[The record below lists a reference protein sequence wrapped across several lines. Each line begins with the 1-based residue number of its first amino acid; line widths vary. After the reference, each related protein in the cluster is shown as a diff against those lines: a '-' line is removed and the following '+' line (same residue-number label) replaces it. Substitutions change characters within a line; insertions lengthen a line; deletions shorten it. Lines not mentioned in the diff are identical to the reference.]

1 MAQSLEGTIQSLL
14 QGVSQQIP
22 RERQPG
28 QLGAQLNML
37 SDPVS
42 GLRRRPPAE
51 LVWESSIDN
60 PGLDSLFTEYVER
73 GTDGRHLLIN
83 TSNGNWW
90 LLSKNGKTIVN
101 SGNDPYFV
109 TTVGQTSIQTASIAG
124 LTYILN
130 TEMAPSTTVD
140 NTGRIDPSTTG
151 FFYIKTV
158 AFQKRW
164 EITVSWTGGSASGYY
179 NAPDASNG
187 SSSAEWVS
195 APFVVNALIN
205 GDPNGSGIGAD
216 IIAAGGSISSFEGY
230 MYISGLPNLVV
241 STSAGDTYALA
252 SGQSRVPQEQDLPA
266 QLPPQADGAMCQVGT
281 ASSETAWYQFDYS
294 TRTWSEVGAYGSITK
309 ITNMPRELAADDNI
323 IARDWEGRLAGNDD
337 NNQNP
342 GFVENGYITGIA
354 AFQGRL
360 VLLSGSVV
368 DMSASGL
375 YQRFYRSTVT
385 SLLDTDRI
393 SISSASAQDSVY
405 RTAIQFNRDLV
416 LFANSMQAV
425 VPGSAV
431 LTPTNASISITST
444 YECDSRVTPVMAGQ
458 TVIYPNKR
466 NNSYAGILELIP
478 SPYTSS
484 QYATQ
489 DATVHLP
496 RYIPGRVL
504 QMQNSSV
511 TNMAFVRMSGQ
522 RKNLLVYEFMW
533 GGQDGGKVQ
542 AAWHQ
547 WTFPYNILGV
557 QALEDEVFLYLQGP
571 SPGNKLLILSMDPR
585 EGYNLGSEY
594 TDAYSDLQTQ
604 VTVSAGVFTVPAVLR
619 PVGWADTY
627 KEDLILT
634 YPANSPM
641 GPTEVGLKDIA
652 GTNQLS
658 VVRGVPDGQ
667 YILGRRYNSTFT
679 LTTPVLRDQN
689 DKLVGSGHVRLLRL
703 DVAVRNSGHFDVH
716 VTDTPRDVDWSG
728 ELAGILMNSKELTL
742 GQTLRMDLA
751 TITVPC
757 RTNADTTEVTLYTK
771 GSQEL
776 NVLDISYI
784 LRYNQRRR
792 RI

>member
-42 GLRRRPPAE
+42 GIRRRPPAE
-51 LVWESSIDN
+51 IVWESSIDN
-60 PGLDSLFTEYVER
+60 PDLDSLYTEYVER

-90 LLSKNGKTIVN
+90 LLSKNGKSIVN

-130 TEMAPSTTVD
+130 TEMAPNTAVD

-164 EITVSWTGGSASGYY
+164 EVTVSWTGGSVSGYY
-179 NAPDASNG
+179 NAPDASH
-187 SSSAEWVS
+187 SESAEWVS
-195 APFVVNALIN
+195 APHVVRALID
-205 GDPNGSGIGAD
+205 GDPNGRGIGSA
-216 IIAAGGSISSFEGY
+216 ITAAGGSISRFEGY

-241 STSAGDTYALA
+241 STSAGDTYAMA
-252 SGQSRVPQEQDLPA
+252 SGQSRVHQEQDLPA
-266 QLPPQADGAMCQVGT
+266 QLPAQAHGAMCQVGT
-281 ASSETAWYQFDYS
+281 ASAETAWYQFDYNS
-294 TRTWSEVGAYGSITK
+294 RTWSEVGAYGSISK
-309 ITNMPRELAADDNI
+309 ITNMPRELASDDNI
-323 IARDWEGRLAGNDD
+323 IAREWEGRLAGNDE
-337 NNQNP
+337 NNQDP
-342 GFVENGYITGIA
+342 GFIENGYITGIA

-425 VPGSAV
+425 VPGSVV

-444 YECDSRVTPVMAGQ
+444 YECDSRVAPVMAGQ

-466 NNSYAGILELIP
+466 NSSYAGILELIP
-478 SPYTSS
+478 SPYTAS

-522 RKNLLVYEFMW
+522 RKHLLVYEFMW

-547 WTFPYNILGV
+547 WTFPYNILSV

-604 VTVSAGVFTVPAVLR
+604 VTVSAGVLTVPAVLR

-634 YPANSPM
+634 YPANNPM
-641 GPTEVGLKDIA
+641 GPTEVGLQDIA
-652 GTNQLS
+652 GTNQLR

-667 YILGRRYNSTFT
+667 YILGRRYNSAFT

-728 ELAGILMNSKELTL
+728 ELTGILMNSKELTL
-742 GQTLRMDLA
+742 GKTLRMDLA

>member
-42 GLRRRPPAE
+42 GIRRRPPAE
-51 LVWESSIDN
+51 IVWDSSIDN
-60 PGLDSLFTEYVER
+60 PDLDSLYTEYVER

-90 LLSKNGKTIVN
+90 LLSKDGKSIVN

-130 TEMAPSTTVD
+130 TEMAPNTTVD

-164 EITVSWTGGSASGYY
+164 EVTVSWTGGSVSGYY
-179 NAPDASNG
+179 NAPD
-187 SSSAEWVS
+187 SSSAESAEWVS
-195 APFVVNALIN
+195 APFVVRALID
-205 GDPNGSGIGAD
+205 GDPHGQGIGSA
-216 IIAAGGSISSFEGY
+216 ITAAGGSISSFEGY

-241 STSAGDTYALA
+241 STSAGDTYAMA
-252 SGQSRVPQEQDLPA
+252 SGQSRVHQEQDLPA
-266 QLPPQADGAMCQVGT
+266 QLPAQAHGTMCQVGT
-281 ASSETAWYQFDYS
+281 ASAETAWYQFDYNS
-294 TRTWSEVGAYGSITK
+294 RTWSEVGAYGSISK
-309 ITNMPRELAADDNI
+309 ITNMPRELASDDNI
-323 IARDWEGRLAGNDD
+323 IAREWEGRLAGNDD
-337 NNQNP
+337 NNQDP
-342 GFVENGYITGIA
+342 GFIENGYITGIA

-360 VLLSGSVV
+360 VLLSGGVV

-405 RTAIQFNRDLV
+405 RTAVQFNRDLI

-425 VPGSAV
+425 VPGSVV

-478 SPYTSS
+478 SPYTAS
-484 QYATQ
+484 QYTTQ

-522 RKNLLVYEFMW
+522 RKHLLVYEFMW

-547 WTFPYNILGV
+547 WTFPYNILSV

-604 VTVSAGVFTVPAVLR
+604 VTVSAGVLTVPAVLR
-619 PVGWADTY
+619 PVGWVDTY
-627 KEDLILT
+627 KEDLILA
-634 YPANSPM
+634 YPANNPM
-641 GPTEVGLKDIA
+641 GPTEVGLQDIA
-652 GTNQLS
+652 GTNQLR

-667 YILGRRYNSTFT
+667 YILGRRYNSAFT

-689 DKLVGSGHVRLLRL
+689 DKLVGSEHVRLLRL

-728 ELAGILMNSKELTL
+728 ELTGILMNSKELTL
-742 GQTLRMDLA
+742 GKTLRMDLA

>member
-1 MAQSLEGTIQSLL
+1 MAASLEGTIQSLL

-51 LVWESSIDN
+51 IAWQSTIDN
-60 PGLDSLFTEYVER
+60 PGLDELFVEYVER

-83 TSNGNWW
+83 TANGNWW
-90 LLSKNGKTIVN
+90 LLAKNGKSIVN
-101 SGNDPYFV
+101 SGNDPYFIA
-109 TTVGQTSIQTASIAG
+109 TVGQTSIQTASIAG

-130 TEMAPSTTVD
+130 TEMQPNTAVD

-151 FFYIKTV
+151 FFYVKSA

-164 EITVSWTGGSASGYY
+164 NVTVTSGGVDYSGDYT
-179 NAPDASNG
+179 AP
-187 SSSAEWVS
+187 
-195 APFVVNALIN
+195 
-205 GDPNGSGIGAD
+205 
-216 IIAAGGSISSFEGY
+216 AAGSTSGNAEEVSGAYVVQQLRDSLVTNGFPAGSVSVRGAY
-230 MYISGLPNLVV
+230 MFFFGLTNCVV
-241 STSAGDTYALA
+241 SSDAGDTYAGV
-252 SGQSRVPQEQDLPA
+252 SNQSRVDQEQDLPA
-266 QLPPQADGAMCQVGT
+266 QLPSQANGAMCRVGT
-281 ASSETAWYQFDYS
+281 ASSETAWYQFDYG

-323 IARDWEGRLAGNDD
+323 LTRDWEGRLAGNDD

-466 NNSYAGILELIP
+466 NDRYAGVLELIP

-496 RYIPGRVL
+496 RYVPGRIL

-511 TNMAFVRMSGQ
+511 TNMAFMRFSGD
-522 RKNLLVYEFMW
+522 RKSLIVYEFMW
-533 GGQDGGKVQ
+533 GGTDGAKMQ
-542 AAWHQ
+542 SAWHR
-547 WTFPYNILGV
+547 WTLPYNLVGV
-557 QALEDEVFLYLQGP
+557 QALEDEVFLYIQGP
-571 SPGNKLLILSMDPR
+571 SPGNKLLVLSMDPR
-585 EGYNLGSEY
+585 AGYNLGEEY
-594 TDAYSDLQTQ
+594 TEAYSDLQVS
-604 VTVSAGVFTVPAVLR
+604 VTVSDGILTVPAVLR
-619 PVGWADTY
+619 PLTWADTF
-627 KEDLILT
+627 KEDLVLT
-634 YPANSPM
+634 YPADSPM
-641 GPTEVGLKDIA
+641 GPTEVGLLAIA
-652 GTNQLS
+652 GENQLR

-667 YILGRRYNSTFT
+667 YVIGRRYKSTFT
-679 LTTPVLRDQN
+679 LTTPILRDQN

-703 DVAVRNSGHFDVH
+703 DVAVRNSGHFDVQ

-728 ELAGILMNSKELTL
+728 ELTGILMNSKELTL

-757 RTNADTTEVTLYTK
+757 RTNADTTEVTMFTE

-792 RI
+792 RV

>member
-42 GLRRRPPAE
+42 GIRRRPPAE
-51 LVWESSIDN
+51 IVWESSIDN
-60 PGLDSLFTEYVER
+60 PDLDSLYTEYVER
-73 GTDGRHLLIN
+73 GSDGRHLLIN

-90 LLSKNGKTIVN
+90 LLSKDGKSIVN

-130 TEMAPSTTVD
+130 TEMAPNATVD

-164 EITVSWTGGSASGYY
+164 EVTVSWTGGSVSGYY
-179 NAPDASNG
+179 NAPDASH
-187 SSSAEWVS
+187 SESAEWVS
-195 APFVVNALIN
+195 ASYVVRALID
-205 GDPNGSGIGAD
+205 GDPNGQGIGSA
-216 IIAAGGSISSFEGY
+216 ITAAGGSISRFEGC

-241 STSAGDTYALA
+241 STSAGDTYAVA
-252 SGQSRVPQEQDLPA
+252 SGQSRVHQEQDLPA
-266 QLPPQADGAMCQVGT
+266 QLPAQAHGTMCQVGT
-281 ASSETAWYQFDYS
+281 ASAETAWYQFDYNS
-294 TRTWSEVGAYGSITK
+294 RTWSEVGAYGSISK
-309 ITNMPRELAADDNI
+309 ITNMPRELASDDNI
-323 IARDWEGRLAGNDD
+323 IAREWEGRLAGNDE
-337 NNQNP
+337 NNQDP
-342 GFVENGYITGIA
+342 GFIENGYITGIA

-425 VPGSAV
+425 VPGSVV

-478 SPYTSS
+478 SPYTAS
-484 QYATQ
+484 QYTTQ

-522 RKNLLVYEFMW
+522 RKSLLVYEFMW

-547 WTFPYNILGV
+547 WTFPYNILSV

-585 EGYNLGSEY
+585 EGYNLGMEY
-594 TDAYSDLQTQ
+594 TNAYSDLQTQ
-604 VTVSAGVFTVPAVLR
+604 VTVSGGVLEVPAVLR

-667 YILGRRYNSTFT
+667 YILGRRYNSAFT

-728 ELAGILMNSKELTL
+728 ELTGILMNSKELTL

-757 RTNADTTEVTLYTK
+757 RTNADTTEITLYTK

>member
-42 GLRRRPPAE
+42 GIRRRPPAGI
-51 LVWESSIDN
+51 VWESSIDN
-60 PGLDSLFTEYVER
+60 PDLDSLYTEYVER

-90 LLSKNGKTIVN
+90 LLSKNGKSIVN

-130 TEMAPSTTVD
+130 TEMAPNTTVD

-164 EITVSWTGGSASGYY
+164 EVTVSWTGGSVSGYY
-179 NAPDASNG
+179 NAPDASH
-187 SSSAEWVS
+187 SESAEWVS
-195 APFVVNALIN
+195 APHVVRALID
-205 GDPNGSGIGAD
+205 GDPNGRGIGTA
-216 IIAAGGSISSFEGY
+216 IRAAGGIISRFEGY

-241 STSAGDTYALA
+241 STSAGDTYAMA
-252 SGQSRVPQEQDLPA
+252 SGQSRVHQEQDLPA
-266 QLPPQADGAMCQVGT
+266 QLPAEAHGTMCQVGT
-281 ASSETAWYQFDYS
+281 ASAETAWYQFDYNS
-294 TRTWSEVGAYGSITK
+294 RTWSEVGAYGSISK
-309 ITNMPRELAADDNI
+309 ITNMPRELASDDNI
-323 IARDWEGRLAGNDD
+323 IAREWEGRLAGNDE
-337 NNQNP
+337 NNQDP
-342 GFVENGYITGIA
+342 GFIENGYITGIA

-425 VPGSAV
+425 VPGSVV

-444 YECDSRVTPVMAGQ
+444 YECDSRVAPVMAGQ

-466 NNSYAGILELIP
+466 NSSYAGILELIP
-478 SPYTSS
+478 SPYTAS

-522 RKNLLVYEFMW
+522 RKHLLVYEFMW

-547 WTFPYNILGV
+547 WTFPYNILSV

-604 VTVSAGVFTVPAVLR
+604 VTVSAGVLTVPAVLR

-634 YPANSPM
+634 YPANNPM
-641 GPTEVGLKDIA
+641 GPTEVGLQDIA
-652 GTNQLS
+652 GTNQLR

-667 YILGRRYNSTFT
+667 YILGRRYNSAFT

-728 ELAGILMNSKELTL
+728 ELTGILMNSKELTL
-742 GQTLRMDLA
+742 GKTLRMDLA

>member
-1 MAQSLEGTIQSLL
+1 MARATTGLPLEGTIQSLL

-42 GLRRRPPAE
+42 GLRRRPSAE
-51 LVWESSIDN
+51 IVWESSIDN
-60 PGLDSLFTEYVER
+60 PGVDELFTEYVER

-83 TSNGNWW
+83 TNNGNWW

-101 SGNDPYFV
+101 SGNDQYFV

-130 TEMAPSTTVD
+130 TEMAPNTAVD

-151 FFYIKTV
+151 FFYVKSA

-164 EITVSWTGGSASGYY
+164 NVTVTSG
-179 NAPDASNG
+179 
-187 SSSAEWVS
+187 
-195 APFVVNALIN
+195 
-205 GDPNGSGIGAD
+205 GAD
-216 IIAAGGSISSFEGY
+216 YSGDYTAPAAGSTSGNAEEVSGAYVAQQLRDSLVAN
-230 MYISGLPNLVV
+230 GLPAGNVSVRGAYLFFYGLSNCVV
-241 STSAGDTYALA
+241 SSDAGDTYAGV
-252 SGQSRVPQEQDLPA
+252 SNQSRVDQEQDLPA
-266 QLPPQADGAMCQVGT
+266 QLPSQANGAMCRVGT
-281 ASSETAWYQFDYS
+281 ASSETAWYKFDYS

-425 VPGSAV
+425 VPGSVV

-496 RYIPGRVL
+496 RYIPGRAL

-604 VTVSAGVFTVPAVLR
+604 VTVSGGVFTVPAVLR

-728 ELAGILMNSKELTL
+728 ELTGILMNSKELTL

-757 RTNADTTEVTLYTK
+757 RTNADTTEVTLCTK

>member
-1 MAQSLEGTIQSLL
+1 M
-14 QGVSQQIP
+14 SQQIP

-51 LVWESSIDN
+51 IAWQSTIDN
-60 PGLDSLFTEYVER
+60 PGLDELFVEYVER

-83 TSNGNWW
+83 TANGNWW
-90 LLSKNGKTIVN
+90 LLSKNGQGIVT

-109 TTVGQTSIQTASIAG
+109 ATVGQTSIQTASIAG

-130 TEMAPSTTVD
+130 TEMQPNTTVD

-151 FFYIKTV
+151 FFYVKSA

-164 EITVSWTGGSASGYY
+164 NVTVTSGGVDYSGDYT
-179 NAPDASNG
+179 AP
-187 SSSAEWVS
+187 
-195 APFVVNALIN
+195 
-205 GDPNGSGIGAD
+205 
-216 IIAAGGSISSFEGY
+216 AAGSTSGNAEEVSGAYVVQQLRDSLVANGFPAGSVSVRGAY
-230 MYISGLPNLVV
+230 MFFFGLTNCVV
-241 STSAGDTYALA
+241 SSDAGDTYAGV
-252 SGQSRVPQEQDLPA
+252 SNQSRVDQEQDLPA
-266 QLPPQADGAMCQVGT
+266 QLPSQANGAMCRVGT

-444 YECDSRVTPVMAGQ
+444 YECDSRITPVMAGQ

-466 NNSYAGILELIP
+466 NDRYAGVLELIP

-484 QYATQ
+484 QYTTQ

-496 RYIPGRVL
+496 RYVPGRVL

-511 TNMAFVRMSGQ
+511 TNMAFMRFSGD
-522 RKNLLVYEFMW
+522 RKSLLVYEFMW
-533 GGQDGGKVQ
+533 GGTDGAKMQ
-542 AAWHQ
+542 SAWHK
-547 WTFPYNILGV
+547 WTLPYNLVGV
-557 QALEDEVFLYLQGP
+557 QALEDEVFLYMQGP
-571 SPGNKLLILSMDPR
+571 SPGNKLLVLSMDPR
-585 EGYNLGSEY
+585 AGYNLGEEY
-594 TDAYSDLQTQ
+594 TEAYSDLQVS
-604 VTVSAGVFTVPAVLR
+604 VTVSGGVLTVPAVLR
-619 PVGWADTY
+619 PLTWADTF
-627 KEDLILT
+627 KEDLVLT
-634 YPANSPM
+634 YPAGSSM
-641 GPTEVGLKDIA
+641 GPTEVGLLEIA
-652 GTNQLS
+652 GENQLR

-667 YILGRRYNSTFT
+667 YVIGRRYKSTFT
-679 LTTPVLRDQN
+679 LTTPILRDQN

-703 DVAVRNSGHFDVH
+703 DVAVRNSGHFDVQ
-716 VTDTPRDVDWSG
+716 VTDTPRDVEWSG
-728 ELAGILMNSKELTL
+728 ELTGILMNSKELTL

-751 TITVPC
+751 TIAVPC
-757 RTNADTTEVTLYTK
+757 RTNADTTEVTMFTK

-792 RI
+792 RV

>member
-42 GLRRRPPAE
+42 GIRRRPPAE
-51 LVWESSIDN
+51 IVWESSIDN
-60 PGLDSLFTEYVER
+60 PDLDSLYTEYVER
-73 GTDGRHLLIN
+73 GSDGRHLLIN

-90 LLSKNGKTIVN
+90 LLSKDGKSIVN

-130 TEMAPSTTVD
+130 TEMAPNTTVD

-151 FFYIKTV
+151 FFYVKTV

-164 EITVSWTGGSASGYY
+164 EITVSWTGGSVSGYY
-179 NAPDASNG
+179 NAPDASH
-187 SSSAEWVS
+187 SESPEWVS
-195 APFVVNALIN
+195 APYVVRALID
-205 GDPNGSGIGAD
+205 GDPNGQGIGSA
-216 IIAAGGSISSFEGY
+216 ITAAGGSISRFKGY

-241 STSAGDTYALA
+241 STSAGDTYAVA
-252 SGQSRVPQEQDLPA
+252 SGQSRVHQEQDLPA
-266 QLPPQADGAMCQVGT
+266 QLPAQAHGTMCQVGT
-281 ASSETAWYQFDYS
+281 ASAETAWYQFDYN
-294 TRTWSEVGAYGSITK
+294 TRTWSEVGAYGSISK
-309 ITNMPRELAADDNI
+309 ITNMPRELASDDNI
-323 IARDWEGRLAGNDD
+323 IAREWEGRLAGNDD
-337 NNQNP
+337 NNQDP
-342 GFVENGYITGIA
+342 GFIENGYITGIA

-425 VPGSAV
+425 VPGSVV

-478 SPYTSS
+478 SPYTAS
-484 QYATQ
+484 QYTTQ

-522 RKNLLVYEFMW
+522 RKGLLVYEFMW
-533 GGQDGGKVQ
+533 GGQDGDKVQ
-542 AAWHQ
+542 SAWHQ
-547 WTFPYNILGV
+547 WTFPYNILSV

-571 SPGNKLLILSMDPR
+571 SPGNKLLILAMDPR

-604 VTVSAGVFTVPAVLR
+604 VTVRGGVLDVPAVLR

-634 YPANSPM
+634 YPAHSPM

-667 YILGRRYNSTFT
+667 YILGRRYNSAFT

-728 ELAGILMNSKELTL
+728 ELTGILMNSKELTL

-757 RTNADTTEVTLYTK
+757 RTNADTTEITLYTK

>member
-14 QGVSQQIP
+14 QGVSQQVP

-42 GLRRRPPAE
+42 GIRRRPPGE
-51 LVWESSIDN
+51 LVWESTIDN

-90 LLSKNGKTIVN
+90 LLAKNGKTVVN
-101 SGNDPYFV
+101 SGNDPYFIA
-109 TTVGQTSIQTASIAG
+109 TAGQTSLQTASIAG

-130 TEMAPSTTVD
+130 TEMAPVTAVD

-151 FFYIKTV
+151 FFYVKAA

-164 EITVSWTGGSASGYY
+164 EVTVTWSGGSVTGYY
-179 NAPDASNG
+179 NVPDASSG
-187 SSSAEWVS
+187 TESAEWAS
-195 APFVVNALIN
+195 ASFVINALIN
-205 GDPNGSGIGAD
+205 GDPNGYGIGAA
-216 IIAAGGSISSFEGY
+216 ITAAGGTVVGFGAY
-230 MYISGLPNLVV
+230 MYIAGLPNLVV
-241 STSAGDTYALA
+241 STSSGDTYAVA

-266 QLPPQADGAMCQVGT
+266 QLPAEADGAMCRVGT
-281 ASSETAWYQFDYS
+281 ASSETAWYQFNYS
-294 TRTWSEVGAYGSITK
+294 ERTWYEVGAYGSIAK

-323 IARDWEGRLAGNDD
+323 IARDWEGRLAGNDE
-337 NNQNP
+337 NNSNP
-342 GFVENGYITGIA
+342 GFIENGYITGIA

-360 VLLSGSVV
+360 VLLSGSSV

-405 RTAIQFNRDLV
+405 RTAVQFNRDLV

-444 YECDSRVTPVMAGQ
+444 YDCDSRVTPVMAGQ

-466 NNSYAGILELIP
+466 NDSYAGILELIP
-478 SPYTSS
+478 SPYTAA
-484 QYATQ
+484 QYTTQ

-511 TNMAFVRMSGQ
+511 TNMAFSRMSGE
-522 RKNLLVYEFMW
+522 RNSLLVYEFMW
-533 GGQDGGKVQ
+533 GGSDGAKMQ
-542 AAWHQ
+542 AAWHK
-547 WTFPYNILGV
+547 WSFPYPILSV
-557 QALEDEVFLYLQGP
+557 QALEDEVFLYMQGP
-571 SPGNKLLILSMDPR
+571 SPSNKLLIVSMDPR
-585 EGYNLGSEY
+585 EGYQLGSEY
-594 TDAYSDLQTQ
+594 REAYADLQKQ
-604 VTVSAGVFTVPAVLR
+604 VQVQDGVFTVPAVLR
-619 PVGWADTY
+619 PVGWADNY
-627 KEDLILT
+627 KEELILT
-634 YPANSPM
+634 YLPSNPM
-641 GPTEVGLKDIA
+641 GPTEVGIKEIA
-652 GTNQLS
+652 GENTLR
-658 VVRGVPDGQ
+658 VVRGVPDGT
-667 YILGRRYNSTFT
+667 YVIGRRYRSTFT
-679 LTTPVLRDQN
+679 LTTPILRDQN

-703 DVAVRNSGHFDVH
+703 DVAVRNSGHFDVQ
-716 VTDTPRDVDWSG
+716 VLDTPRDVNWGG
-728 ELAGILMNSKELTL
+728 ELTGILMNSKELTL
-742 GQTLRMDLA
+742 GQALRMDLA

-757 RTNADTTEVTLYTK
+757 RTNADTTEVTLFTE
-771 GSQEL
+771 GSMEL

>member
-42 GLRRRPPAE
+42 GIRRRPPAE
-51 LVWESSIDN
+51 IVWDSSIDN
-60 PGLDSLFTEYVER
+60 PDLDSLYTEYVER

-90 LLSKNGKTIVN
+90 LLSKDGKSIVN

-130 TEMAPSTTVD
+130 TEMAPNTTVD
-140 NTGRIDPSTTG
+140 NAGRIDPSTTG
-151 FFYIKTV
+151 FFYIKTI

-164 EITVSWTGGSASGYY
+164 EVTVSWTGGSVSGYY
-179 NAPDASNG
+179 NAPDAGHSG
-187 SSSAEWVS
+187 SAEWVS
-195 APFVVNALIN
+195 APHVVRALID
-205 GDPNGSGIGAD
+205 GDPNGQGIGSA
-216 IIAAGGSISSFEGY
+216 ITAAGGIISRFEGC

-241 STSAGDTYALA
+241 STSAGDVYAVA
-252 SGQSRVPQEQDLPA
+252 SGQSRVHQEQDLPA
-266 QLPPQADGAMCQVGT
+266 QLPVEAHGAMCQVGT
-281 ASSETAWYQFDYS
+281 ASAETAWYQYS
-294 TRTWSEVGAYGSITK
+294 HDTRSWSEVGAYGSITK
-309 ITNMPRELAADDNI
+309 ITNMPRELAADDSI
-323 IARDWEGRLAGNDD
+323 IAREWEGRLAGNDD
-337 NNQNP
+337 NNQDP
-342 GFVENGYITGIA
+342 GFIENGYITGIA

-405 RTAIQFNRDLV
+405 RTAVQFNRDLV

-504 QMQNSSV
+504 QMQSSSV
-511 TNMAFVRMSGQ
+511 ANMAFVRMSGQ
-522 RKNLLVYEFMW
+522 RKHLLVYEYMW

-547 WTFPYNILGV
+547 WAFPYNILSV

-585 EGYNLGSEY
+585 EGYNLGMEY
-594 TDAYSDLQTQ
+594 TNAYSDLQTQ
-604 VTVSAGVFTVPAVLR
+604 VTVSGGVLEVPAVLR

-667 YILGRRYNSTFT
+667 YTLGRRYNSAFT

-728 ELAGILMNSKELTL
+728 ELTGILMNSKELML

>member
-1 MAQSLEGTIQSLL
+1 MARATTGLPLEGTIQSLL

-42 GLRRRPPAE
+42 GLRRRPSAE
-51 LVWESSIDN
+51 IVWESSIDN
-60 PGLDSLFTEYVER
+60 PGVDELFTEYVER

-83 TSNGNWW
+83 TNNGNWW

-101 SGNDPYFV
+101 SGNDQYFV

-130 TEMAPSTTVD
+130 TEMAPNTAVD

-151 FFYIKTV
+151 FFYVKSA

-164 EITVSWTGGSASGYY
+164 NVTVTSG
-179 NAPDASNG
+179 
-187 SSSAEWVS
+187 
-195 APFVVNALIN
+195 
-205 GDPNGSGIGAD
+205 GAD
-216 IIAAGGSISSFEGY
+216 YSGDYTAPAAGSTSGNAEEVSGAYVAQQLRDSLVAN
-230 MYISGLPNLVV
+230 GLPAGNVSVRGAYLFFYGLSNCVV
-241 STSAGDTYALA
+241 SSDAGDTYAGV
-252 SGQSRVPQEQDLPA
+252 SNQSRVDQEQDLPA
-266 QLPPQADGAMCQVGT
+266 QLPSQANGAMCRVGT
-281 ASSETAWYQFDYS
+281 ASSETAWYKFDYS

-425 VPGSAV
+425 VPGSVV

-496 RYIPGRVL
+496 RYIPGRAL

-604 VTVSAGVFTVPAVLR
+604 VTVSGGVFTVPAVLR

-703 DVAVRNSGHFDVH
+703 DVAMRNSGHFDVH

-728 ELAGILMNSKELTL
+728 ELTGILMNSKELTL

>member
-14 QGVSQQIP
+14 QGVSQQVP

-42 GLRRRPPAE
+42 GIRRRPPGE
-51 LVWESSIDN
+51 IVWESTIDN

-90 LLSKNGKTIVN
+90 LLAKNGKTVVN
-101 SGNDPYFV
+101 SGNDPYFIA
-109 TTVGQTSIQTASIAG
+109 TAGQTSLQTASIAG

-130 TEMAPSTTVD
+130 TEMAPVTAVD

-151 FFYIKTV
+151 FFYVKAA

-164 EITVSWTGGSASGYY
+164 EVTVTWSGGSVTGYY
-179 NAPDASNG
+179 NVPDASSG
-187 SSSAEWVS
+187 TESAEWAS
-195 APFVVNALIN
+195 ASFVINALIN
-205 GDPNGSGIGAD
+205 GDPNGYGIGAA
-216 IIAAGGSISSFEGY
+216 ITAAGGTVVGFGAY
-230 MYISGLPNLVV
+230 MYIAGLPNLVV
-241 STSAGDTYALA
+241 STSSGDTYAVA
-252 SGQSRVPQEQDLPA
+252 SGQSRVPQEQGLPA
-266 QLPPQADGAMCQVGT
+266 QLPAEADGAMCRVGT
-281 ASSETAWYQFDYS
+281 ASSETAWYQFNYS
-294 TRTWSEVGAYGSITK
+294 ERTWYEVGAYGSITK

-337 NNQNP
+337 NNSNP
-342 GFVENGYITGIA
+342 GFIENGYITGIA

-360 VLLSGSVV
+360 VLLSGSSV

-405 RTAIQFNRDLV
+405 RTAVQFNRDLV

-444 YECDSRVTPVMAGQ
+444 YDCDSRVTPVMAGQ

-466 NNSYAGILELIP
+466 NDSYAGILELIP
-478 SPYTSS
+478 SPYTAA
-484 QYATQ
+484 QYTTQ

-511 TNMAFVRMSGQ
+511 TNMAFSRMSGE
-522 RKNLLVYEFMW
+522 RNSLLVYEFMW
-533 GGQDGGKVQ
+533 GGSDGAKMQ
-542 AAWHQ
+542 AAWHK
-547 WTFPYNILGV
+547 WSFPYPILSV
-557 QALEDEVFLYLQGP
+557 QALEDEVFLYMQGP
-571 SPGNKLLILSMDPR
+571 SPSNKLLIVSMDPR
-585 EGYNLGSEY
+585 EGYQLGSEY
-594 TDAYSDLQTQ
+594 REAYSDLQKQ
-604 VTVSAGVFTVPAVLR
+604 VQVQDGVFTVPAVLR
-619 PVGWADTY
+619 PVGWADNY
-627 KEDLILT
+627 KEELILT
-634 YPANSPM
+634 YLPSNPM
-641 GPTEVGLKDIA
+641 GPTEVGIKEIA
-652 GTNQLS
+652 GENTLR
-658 VVRGVPDGQ
+658 VVRGVPDGT
-667 YILGRRYNSTFT
+667 YVIGRRYRSAFT
-679 LTTPVLRDQN
+679 LTTPILRDQN

-703 DVAVRNSGHFDVH
+703 DVAVRNSGHFDVQ
-716 VTDTPRDVDWSG
+716 VLDTPRDVNWGG
-728 ELAGILMNSKELTL
+728 ELTGILMNSKELTL
-742 GQTLRMDLA
+742 GQALRMDLA

-757 RTNADTTEVTLYTK
+757 RTNADTTEVSLFTD
-771 GSQEL
+771 GSMEL

>member
-1 MAQSLEGTIQSLL
+1 MAKATTGLPLEGTIQSLL

-51 LVWESSIDN
+51 IVWESSIDN

-109 TTVGQTSIQTASIAG
+109 ATVGQTSIQTASIAG

-130 TEMAPSTTVD
+130 TEMAPNTTVD

-151 FFYIKTV
+151 FFYVKSA

-164 EITVSWTGGSASGYY
+164 NVTVTSGGIDYSGDYT
-179 NAPDASNG
+179 AP
-187 SSSAEWVS
+187 
-195 APFVVNALIN
+195 
-205 GDPNGSGIGAD
+205 
-216 IIAAGGSISSFEGY
+216 AAGSTSGNAEEVSGAYVAQQLRDSLVAN
-230 MYISGLPNLVV
+230 GLPAGNVSVRGAYLFFYGLSNCVV
-241 STSAGDTYALA
+241 SSDAGDTYAGV
-252 SGQSRVPQEQDLPA
+252 SNQSRVDQEQELPA
-266 QLPPQADGAMCQVGT
+266 QLPSQSNGAMCRVGT

-431 LTPTNASISITST
+431 LTPNNASISITST

-585 EGYNLGSEY
+585 EGYNLGMEY
-594 TDAYSDLQTQ
+594 TNAYSDLQTQ
-604 VTVSAGVFTVPAVLR
+604 VTVSGGVFTVPAVMR

-728 ELAGILMNSKELTL
+728 ELTGILMNSKELTL
-742 GQTLRMDLA
+742 GRTLRMDLA

>member
-42 GLRRRPPAE
+42 GIRRRPPAE
-51 LVWESSIDN
+51 IIWESSIDN
-60 PGLDSLFTEYVER
+60 PDLDSLYTEYVER
-73 GTDGRHLLIN
+73 GADGRHLLIN

-90 LLSKNGKTIVN
+90 LLSKDGKSIVN

-130 TEMAPSTTVD
+130 TEMAPNTTVD

-164 EITVSWTGGSASGYY
+164 EVTVSWTGGSVSGYY
-179 NAPDASNG
+179 NAPDASH
-187 SSSAEWVS
+187 SESAEWVS
-195 APFVVNALIN
+195 APYVVRALID
-205 GDPNGSGIGAD
+205 GDPNGQGIGSA
-216 IIAAGGSISSFEGY
+216 ITAAGGNISRFEGY

-241 STSAGDTYALA
+241 STSAGDTYAVA
-252 SGQSRVPQEQDLPA
+252 SGQSRVHQEQDLPA
-266 QLPPQADGAMCQVGT
+266 QLPAQAHGTMCQVGT
-281 ASSETAWYQFDYS
+281 ASAETAWYQFDYNS
-294 TRTWSEVGAYGSITK
+294 RTWSEVGAYGSISK
-309 ITNMPRELAADDNI
+309 ITNMPRELASDDNI
-323 IARDWEGRLAGNDD
+323 IAREWEGRLAGNDE
-337 NNQNP
+337 NNQDP
-342 GFVENGYITGIA
+342 GFIENGYITGIA

-405 RTAIQFNRDLV
+405 RTAIQFNRDLI

-425 VPGSAV
+425 VPGSVV

-478 SPYTSS
+478 SPYTAS

-496 RYIPGRVL
+496 RYIPGRIL

-522 RKNLLVYEFMW
+522 RKGLLVYEFMW

-547 WTFPYNILGV
+547 WTFPYNILSV

-571 SPGNKLLILSMDPR
+571 SPGNKLLILAMDPR

-604 VTVSAGVFTVPAVLR
+604 VTVSGGVLDVPAVLR

-652 GTNQLS
+652 STNQLS

-667 YILGRRYNSTFT
+667 YILGRRYNSAFT

-728 ELAGILMNSKELTL
+728 ELTGILMNSKELTL

-757 RTNADTTEVTLYTK
+757 RTNADTTEITLYTK

>member
-14 QGVSQQIP
+14 QGVSQQVP

-51 LVWESSIDN
+51 IVWGSSIDN

-101 SGNDPYFV
+101 RGNDPYFV

-130 TEMAPSTTVD
+130 TEMAPRTAVD

-164 EITVSWTGGSASGYY
+164 EVTVSWTGGSVSGYY
-179 NAPDASNG
+179 NAPDASHKE
-187 SSSAEWVS
+187 SAEWVS
-195 APFVVNALIN
+195 APYVVGALID
-205 GDPNGSGIGAD
+205 GDPNGQGIGSA
-216 IIAAGGSISSFEGY
+216 ITAAGGSISRFEGY

-241 STSAGDTYALA
+241 STSAGDTYAVA
-252 SGQSRVPQEQDLPA
+252 SGQSRVHQEQDLPA
-266 QLPPQADGAMCQVGT
+266 QLPAQAHGTMCQVGT
-281 ASSETAWYQFDYS
+281 ASAETAWYQFDYN
-294 TRTWSEVGAYGSITK
+294 TRTWSEVGAYGSISK
-309 ITNMPRELAADDNI
+309 ITNIPRELASDDNI
-323 IARDWEGRLAGNDD
+323 IAREWEGRLAGNDD
-337 NNQNP
+337 NNQDP
-342 GFVENGYITGIA
+342 GFIENGYITGIA

-360 VLLSGSVV
+360 VLLSGSSV

-405 RTAIQFNRDLV
+405 RTAVQFNRDLV

-444 YECDSRVTPVMAGQ
+444 YDCDSRVTPVMAGQ

-466 NNSYAGILELIP
+466 NDSYAGILELIP
-478 SPYTSS
+478 SPYTAA
-484 QYATQ
+484 QYTTQ

-511 TNMAFVRMSGQ
+511 TNMTFSRMSGE
-522 RKNLLVYEFMW
+522 RNSLLVYEFMW
-533 GGQDGGKVQ
+533 GGSDGAKMQ
-542 AAWHQ
+542 AAWHK
-547 WTFPYNILGV
+547 WSFPYPILSV
-557 QALEDEVFLYLQGP
+557 QALEDEVFLYMQGP
-571 SPGNKLLILSMDPR
+571 SPSNKLLIVAMDPR
-585 EGYNLGSEY
+585 EGYQLGSEY
-594 TDAYSDLQTQ
+594 REAYSDLQKQ
-604 VTVSAGVFTVPAVLR
+604 VQVQGGVFTVPSVLR
-619 PVGWADTY
+619 PVGWADNY
-627 KEDLILT
+627 KEELILT
-634 YPANSPM
+634 YLPSNPM
-641 GPTEVGLKDIA
+641 GPTEVGIKEIA
-652 GTNQLS
+652 GENTLR
-658 VVRGVPDGQ
+658 VVRGVPDGT
-667 YILGRRYNSTFT
+667 YVLGRRYRSTFT
-679 LTTPVLRDQN
+679 LTTPILRDQN

-703 DVAVRNSGHFDVH
+703 DVAVRNSGHFDVQ
-716 VTDTPRDVDWSG
+716 VLDTPRDVNWGG
-728 ELAGILMNSKELTL
+728 ELTGILMNSKELTL
-742 GQTLRMDLA
+742 GQALRMDLA

-757 RTNADTTEVTLYTK
+757 RTNADTTEVSLFTD
-771 GSQEL
+771 GSMEL

>member
-42 GLRRRPPAE
+42 GIRRRPPAE
-51 LVWESSIDN
+51 IVWESSIDN
-60 PGLDSLFTEYVER
+60 PDLDSLYTEYVER
-73 GTDGRHLLIN
+73 GSDGRHLLIN

-90 LLSKNGKTIVN
+90 LLSKDGKSIVN

-130 TEMAPSTTVD
+130 TEMAPNTTVD

-164 EITVSWTGGSASGYY
+164 EVTVSWTGGSVSGYY
-179 NAPDASNG
+179 NAPDASHRE
-187 SSSAEWVS
+187 SAEWIS
-195 APFVVNALIN
+195 APYVIRALID
-205 GDPNGSGIGAD
+205 GDPNGQGIGSA
-216 IIAAGGSISSFEGY
+216 ITAAGGSISRFERY

-241 STSAGDTYALA
+241 STSAGDTYAMA
-252 SGQSRVPQEQDLPA
+252 SGQSRVHQEQDLPA
-266 QLPPQADGAMCQVGT
+266 QLPAQAHGTMCQVGT
-281 ASSETAWYQFDYS
+281 ASAETAWYQFDYNS
-294 TRTWSEVGAYGSITK
+294 RTWSEVGAYGSISK
-309 ITNMPRELAADDNI
+309 ITNMPRELASDDNI
-323 IARDWEGRLAGNDD
+323 IAREWEGRLAGNDE
-337 NNQNP
+337 NNQDP
-342 GFVENGYITGIA
+342 GFIENGYITGIA

-385 SLLDTDRI
+385 SLLNTDRI
-393 SISSASAQDSVY
+393 SISSASAQDSMY

-425 VPGSAV
+425 VSGSVV

-478 SPYTSS
+478 SPYTAS

-571 SPGNKLLILSMDPR
+571 SPGHKLLILSMDPR
-585 EGYNLGSEY
+585 EGYNLGMEY
-594 TDAYSDLQTQ
+594 TNAYADLQTP
-604 VTVSAGVFTVPAVLR
+604 VTVSGGVLEVPAVLR

-667 YILGRRYNSTFT
+667 YILGRRYNSAFT

-728 ELAGILMNSKELTL
+728 ELTGILMNSKELTL
-742 GQTLRMDLA
+742 GQTLRIDLA

-757 RTNADTTEVTLYTK
+757 RTNADTTEITLYTK

>member
-51 LVWESSIDN
+51 IAWESTIDN
-60 PGLDSLFTEYVER
+60 PGVDELFTEYVER

-83 TSNGNWW
+83 TNNGNWW
-90 LLSKNGKTIVN
+90 LLAKSGNAIVN

-130 TEMAPSTTVD
+130 TEMNPVTSVD
-140 NTGRIDPSTTG
+140 NTGRMNPSTTG
-151 FFYIKTV
+151 FFYVKSA

-164 EITVSWTGGSASGYY
+164 NVTVTSGGTDYSGDYTAPAAGSTGGNAEEVSGAYVAQQLRDSLVA
-179 NAPDASNG
+179 N
-187 SSSAEWVS
+187 
-195 APFVVNALIN
+195 
-205 GDPNGSGIGAD
+205 
-216 IIAAGGSISSFEGY
+216 
-230 MYISGLPNLVV
+230 GLPAGNVSVRGAYLFFYGLSNCVV
-241 STSAGDTYALA
+241 SSDAGDTYAGV
-252 SGQSRVPQEQDLPA
+252 SNQSRVDQEQDLPA
-266 QLPPQADGAMCQVGT
+266 QLPAEADGAMCRVGT
-281 ASSETAWYQFDYS
+281 ASSETAWYQFDYGS
-294 TRTWSEVGAYGSITK
+294 RTWSEVGAYDSITK
-309 ITNMPRELAADDNI
+309 ITNMPRELAADDQI

-337 NNQNP
+337 NNENP

-478 SPYTSS
+478 SPYTAS
-484 QYATQ
+484 QYTTQ

-511 TNMAFVRMSGQ
+511 TNMAFIRMSNDRQ
-522 RKNLLVYEFMW
+522 SLLVYEFMW
-533 GGQDGGKVQ
+533 GGQDGGKMQ
-542 AAWHQ
+542 AAWHS
-547 WTFPYNILGV
+547 WKFPYVVLSV

-571 SPGNKLLILSMDPR
+571 SPGNKLLVLSMDPR
-585 EGYNLGSEY
+585 EGYNLGAEY
-594 TDAYSDLQTQ
+594 TVAYTDLQKQ
-604 VTVSAGVFTVPAVLR
+604 VTVTDGVFTVPEVLR
-619 PVGWADTY
+619 PTGWENSF
-627 KEDLILT
+627 KEDLALA
-634 YPANSPM
+634 YPTSSSMA
-641 GPTEVGLKDIA
+641 PTEVGLLEIA
-652 GTNQLS
+652 GTNQIRT
-658 VVRGVPDGQ
+658 VRGVPDGV
-667 YILGRRYNSTFT
+667 YMLGRRYNSSFT

-703 DVAVRNSGHFDVH
+703 DIAVRNSGHFDVH

-728 ELAGILMNSKELTL
+728 ELSGILMNSKELTL
-742 GQTLRMDLA
+742 GSVLRVDLA
-751 TITVPC
+751 TITIPC
-757 RTNADTTEVTLYTK
+757 RTNADTTEVTLFTDK
-771 GSQEL
+771 TQEL

>member
-1 MAQSLEGTIQSLL
+1 MATSLEGTIQNLL
-14 QGVSQQIP
+14 QGVSQQVP

-42 GLRRRPPAE
+42 GIRRRPPGE
-51 LVWESSIDN
+51 IVWESTIDN

-90 LLSKNGKTIVN
+90 LLSKKGKTILN
-101 SGNDPYFV
+101 SGNDPYFI
-109 TTVGQTSIQTASIAG
+109 TTVGQTSLQTASIAG

-130 TEMAPSTTVD
+130 TEMAPNTTVD
-140 NTGRIDPSTTG
+140 NVGRIDPSTTG
-151 FFYIKTV
+151 FFYVKSA

-164 EITVSWTGGSASGYY
+164 NVTVT
-179 NAPDASNG
+179 
-187 SSSAEWVS
+187 SAEVDYTGNYT
-195 APFVVNALIN
+195 AP
-205 GDPNGSGIGAD
+205 
-216 IIAAGGSISSFEGY
+216 AAGTTSGNAEEVSGAYVAQKLRDSLVEN
-230 MYISGLPNLVV
+230 GLPAGKVSVRGAYLFFYGLSNCVV
-241 STSAGDTYALA
+241 SSDAGATYAGV
-252 SGQSRVPQEQDLPA
+252 SNQSRVDQEQDLPA
-266 QLPPQADGAMCQVGT
+266 QLPAQADGAMCRVGT
-281 ASSETAWYQFDYS
+281 ASSETAWYQFSYS
-294 TRTWSEVGAYGSITK
+294 TRTWSEVGEYGSITK

-337 NNQNP
+337 NNSNP

-360 VLLSGSVV
+360 VLLSGSSV

-542 AAWHQ
+542 SAWHQ

-571 SPGNKLLILSMDPR
+571 SSGNKLLILSMDPR
-585 EGYNLGSEY
+585 DGYNLGSEY
-594 TDAYSDLQTQ
+594 TDAYSDLRTQ
-604 VTVSAGVFTVPAVLR
+604 VTVSGGVFTLPAVMR
-619 PVGWADTY
+619 PAGWADTY

-641 GPTEVGLKDIA
+641 GPTEVGLKGIA

-728 ELAGILMNSKELTL
+728 ELTGILMNSKELTL
-742 GQTLRMDLA
+742 GQALRMDLA

-757 RTNADTTEVTLYTK
+757 RTNADTTEVTLFTE
-771 GSQEL
+771 GSMEL
-776 NVLDISYI
+776 NVLDVSYI

>member
-42 GLRRRPPAE
+42 GIRRRPPAE
-51 LVWESSIDN
+51 IVWESSIDN
-60 PGLDSLFTEYVER
+60 PDLDSLYTEYVER

-90 LLSKNGKTIVN
+90 LLSKDGKSIVN

-130 TEMAPSTTVD
+130 TEMAPNATVD

-164 EITVSWTGGSASGYY
+164 EVTVSWTGGSVSGYY
-179 NAPDASNG
+179 NAPDASH
-187 SSSAEWVS
+187 SESAEWVS
-195 APFVVNALIN
+195 APYVVRALID
-205 GDPNGSGIGAD
+205 GDPNGQGIGSA
-216 IIAAGGSISSFEGY
+216 ITAAGGSISRFERY

-241 STSAGDTYALA
+241 STSAGDTYAVA
-252 SGQSRVPQEQDLPA
+252 SGQSRVHQEQDLPA
-266 QLPPQADGAMCQVGT
+266 QLPAQAHGTMCQVGT
-281 ASSETAWYQFDYS
+281 ASAETAWYQFDYNS
-294 TRTWSEVGAYGSITK
+294 RTWSEVGAYGSISK
-309 ITNMPRELAADDNI
+309 ITNMPRELASDDNI
-323 IARDWEGRLAGNDD
+323 IAREWEGRLAGNDE
-337 NNQNP
+337 NNQDP
-342 GFVENGYITGIA
+342 GFIENGYITGIA

-405 RTAIQFNRDLV
+405 RTAVQFNRDLV

-425 VPGSAV
+425 VPGSVV

-478 SPYTSS
+478 SPYTAS
-484 QYATQ
+484 QYTTQ

-547 WTFPYNILGV
+547 WTFPYNILSV

-571 SPGNKLLILSMDPR
+571 SPGHKLLILSMDPR
-585 EGYNLGSEY
+585 EGYNLGMEY
-594 TDAYSDLQTQ
+594 SNAYADLQTQ
-604 VTVSAGVFTVPAVLR
+604 VTVSGGVLEVPAVLR

-634 YPANSPM
+634 YPSNSPM

-652 GTNQLS
+652 GTNRLS

-667 YILGRRYNSTFT
+667 YIMGRRYNSTFT

-716 VTDTPRDVDWSG
+716 VTDTPRDVDWGG
-728 ELAGILMNSKELTL
+728 ELTGILMNSKELTL

-757 RTNADTTEVTLYTK
+757 RTNADTTEITLYTK

>member
-51 LVWESSIDN
+51 IVWESSIDN
-60 PGLDSLFTEYVER
+60 PGLDSLYTEYVER

-83 TSNGNWW
+83 TGNGNWW
-90 LLSKNGKTIVN
+90 LLSKDGKSIVN

-130 TEMAPSTTVD
+130 TEMAPNTTVD

-164 EITVSWTGGSASGYY
+164 EITVSWTGGSVSGSYS
-179 NAPDASNG
+179 APDANTED
-187 SSSAEWVS
+187 AAKWVS
-195 APFVVNALIN
+195 ASYVIRALID
-205 GDPNGSGIGAD
+205 GDPNGPGIGSA
-216 IIAAGGSISSFEGY
+216 ITAAGGSISRFEGC
-230 MYISGLPNLVV
+230 MYISGLPNLVI

-252 SGQSRVPQEQDLPA
+252 SGQSRVHQEQDLPA
-266 QLPPQADGAMCQVGT
+266 QLPAEAHGTMCQVGT
-281 ASSETAWYQFDYS
+281 ASAETAWYQYNHN

-323 IARDWEGRLAGNDD
+323 IAREWEGRLAGNDE
-337 NNQNP
+337 NNQDP
-342 GFVENGYITGIA
+342 GFIENGYITGIA

-368 DMSASGL
+368 DMSASGM

-425 VPGSAV
+425 VPGSVV

-466 NNSYAGILELIP
+466 NSNYAGILELIP
-478 SPYTSS
+478 SPYTAS

-547 WTFPYNILGV
+547 WTFPYNILSV

-571 SPGNKLLILSMDPR
+571 SPGHKLLILSMDPR

-594 TDAYSDLQTQ
+594 TDAYSDLQTR
-604 VTVSAGVFTVPAVLR
+604 VTVSAGVLTVPAVLR

-641 GPTEVGLKDIA
+641 GPTEVGLKGIT

-667 YILGRRYNSTFT
+667 YILGRRYNSAFT

-728 ELAGILMNSKELTL
+728 ELTGILMNSKELTL
-742 GQTLRMDLA
+742 GETLRMDLA

>member
-42 GLRRRPPAE
+42 GIRRRPPAE
-51 LVWESSIDN
+51 IVWDSSIDN
-60 PGLDSLFTEYVER
+60 PDLDSLYTEYVER

-90 LLSKNGKTIVN
+90 LLSKDGKSIVN
-101 SGNDPYFV
+101 SGNDPYFI
-109 TTVGQTSIQTASIAG
+109 TKVGQTSIQTASIAG

-130 TEMAPSTTVD
+130 TEMTPNTTVD
-140 NTGRIDPSTTG
+140 NSGRIDPSTTG

-164 EITVSWTGGSASGYY
+164 EVTVSWTGGSVTGVY
-179 NAPDASNG
+179 NAPDASVDEA
-187 SSSAEWVS
+187 SKWVS
-195 APFVVNALIN
+195 ASYVVRDLIN
-205 GDPNGSGIGAD
+205 GSPNGSGIGSA
-216 IIAAGGSISSFEGY
+216 ITAAGGSVSRFEGC

-241 STSAGDTYALA
+241 STSAGDTYAMA
-252 SGQSRVPQEQDLPA
+252 SGQSRVYQEQDLPA
-266 QLPPQADGAMCQVGT
+266 QLPAEAHGTMCQVGT
-281 ASSETAWYQFDYS
+281 ASAETAWYQYNHN
-294 TRTWSEVGAYGSITK
+294 TRTWSEVGTYGSITK

-323 IARDWEGRLAGNDD
+323 IAREWEGRLAGNED
-337 NNQNP
+337 NNQDP
-342 GFVENGYITGIA
+342 GFIENGYITGIA

-405 RTAIQFNRDLV
+405 RTAVQFNRDLV

-466 NNSYAGILELIP
+466 NSSYAGILELIP

-489 DATVHLP
+489 DATMHLP

-504 QMQNSSV
+504 QMQSSSV

-522 RKNLLVYEFMW
+522 RKNLLVYEYMW

-542 AAWHQ
+542 VAWHQ
-547 WTFPYNILGV
+547 WTFPYNILSV

-594 TDAYSDLQTQ
+594 TNAYSDLQTP
-604 VTVSAGVFTVPAVLR
+604 VTVSGGVLEVPAVLR

-634 YPANSPM
+634 YPANNPM
-641 GPTEVGLKDIA
+641 GPTEVGLQGIA
-652 GTNQLS
+652 GTNQLR

-667 YILGRRYNSTFT
+667 YILGRRYNSAFT

-728 ELAGILMNSKELTL
+728 ELTGILMNSKELTL
-742 GQTLRMDLA
+742 GKTLHMDLA

-771 GSQEL
+771 SSQEL

>member
-42 GLRRRPPAE
+42 GIRRRPPAE
-51 LVWESSIDN
+51 VVWDSSIDN
-60 PGLDSLFTEYVER
+60 PGLDSLYTEYVER

-90 LLSKNGKTIVN
+90 LLSKDGKSIVN

-130 TEMAPSTTVD
+130 TEMAPNTTVD
-140 NTGRIDPSTTG
+140 NAGRIDPSTTG

-164 EITVSWTGGSASGYY
+164 EVTVSWTGGSVSGYY
-179 NAPDASNG
+179 NAPDASH
-187 SSSAEWVS
+187 SESAEWVS
-195 APFVVNALIN
+195 APYVVRALID
-205 GDPNGSGIGAD
+205 GDPNGQGIGSA
-216 IIAAGGSISSFEGY
+216 ITAAGGSISRFEGY

-241 STSAGDTYALA
+241 STSAGDVYAVA
-252 SGQSRVPQEQDLPA
+252 SGQSRVHQEQDLPA
-266 QLPPQADGAMCQVGT
+266 QLPAEAHGAMCQVGT
-281 ASSETAWYQFDYS
+281 ASAETAWYQYS
-294 TRTWSEVGAYGSITK
+294 HNTRTWSEVGAYGSITK

-323 IARDWEGRLAGNDD
+323 IAREWEGRLAGNDD

-342 GFVENGYITGIA
+342 GFIENGYITGIA

-405 RTAIQFNRDLV
+405 RTAVQFNRDLV

-504 QMQNSSV
+504 QMQSSSV

-522 RKNLLVYEFMW
+522 RKHLLVYEYMW
-533 GGQDGGKVQ
+533 GGQDGGKMQ

-547 WTFPYNILGV
+547 WTFPYNILSV

-585 EGYNLGSEY
+585 EGYNLGMEY
-594 TDAYSDLQTQ
+594 TNAYSDLQTQ
-604 VTVSAGVFTVPAVLR
+604 VTVSGGVLEVPAVLR
-619 PVGWADTY
+619 PEGWADTY

-641 GPTEVGLKDIA
+641 GPTEVGLQGIA
-652 GTNQLS
+652 GTDRLS

-667 YILGRRYNSTFT
+667 YTMGRRYNSTFT

-689 DKLVGSGHVRLLRL
+689 GKLVGSGHVRLLRL

-728 ELAGILMNSKELTL
+728 ELTGILMNSKELTL
-742 GQTLRMDLA
+742 GKTLRMDLA

-757 RTNADTTEVTLYTK
+757 RTNADTTEITLYTK

>member
-1 MAQSLEGTIQSLL
+1 MAQTPIRALEGTIQSLL
-14 QGVSQQIP
+14 QGVSQQVP

-42 GLRRRPPAE
+42 GIRRRPPGE
-51 LVWESSIDN
+51 IVWESTIDN

-90 LLSKNGKTIVN
+90 LLAKNGKTILN

-109 TTVGQTSIQTASIAG
+109 TTVGQTSLQTASIAG

-151 FFYIKTV
+151 FFYVKSA

-164 EITVSWTGGSASGYY
+164 NVTVTSAGVDYSGDYTAPAAGSTSG
-179 NAPDASNG
+179 NA
-187 SSSAEWVS
+187 EEVS
-195 APFVVNALIN
+195 GAYVAQQLRDSLVVNGLPAGN
-205 GDPNGSGIGAD
+205 VSVRGAYLFFY
-216 IIAAGGSISSFEGY
+216 GLSNCVISSD
-230 MYISGLPNLVV
+230 
-241 STSAGDTYALA
+241 AGDTYAGV
-252 SGQSRVPQEQDLPA
+252 SNQSRVDQEQDLPA
-266 QLPPQADGAMCQVGT
+266 QLPAEADGAMCRVGT
-281 ASSETAWYQFDYS
+281 ASSETAWYQFSYS
-294 TRTWSEVGAYGSITK
+294 TRTWSEVGAYGSIAK

-405 RTAIQFNRDLV
+405 RTAVQFNRDLV

-425 VPGSAV
+425 VPGSVV

-466 NNSYAGILELIP
+466 NDSYAGVLELIP

-484 QYATQ
+484 QYTTQ
-489 DATVHLP
+489 DSTVHLP

-511 TNMAFVRMSGQ
+511 TNMAFSRMSGE
-522 RKNLLVYEFMW
+522 RNSLLVYEFMW
-533 GGQDGGKVQ
+533 GGSDGAKMQ
-542 AAWHQ
+542 AAWHK
-547 WTFPYNILGV
+547 WSFPYPILSV
-557 QALEDEVFLYLQGP
+557 QALEDEVFLYMQGP
-571 SPGNKLLILSMDPR
+571 SPGNKLLIVSMDPR
-585 EGYNLGSEY
+585 EGYQLGSEY
-594 TDAYSDLQTQ
+594 REAYSDLQKQ
-604 VTVSAGVFTVPAVLR
+604 VQVQDGAFTVPEVLR
-619 PVGWADTY
+619 PVGWEDNY
-627 KEDLILT
+627 KEELILT
-634 YPANSPM
+634 YLPSNLM
-641 GPTEVGLKDIA
+641 GPTEVGIKEIA
-652 GTNQLS
+652 GENTLR
-658 VVRGVPDGQ
+658 VVRGVPDGT
-667 YILGRRYNSTFT
+667 YVIGRRYRSTFT
-679 LTTPVLRDQN
+679 LTAPILRDQN

-703 DVAVRNSGHFDVH
+703 DVAVRNSGHFDVQ
-716 VTDTPRDVDWSG
+716 VIDTPRDVNWGG
-728 ELAGILMNSKELTL
+728 ELTGILMNSKELTL

-757 RTNADTTEVTLYTK
+757 RTNADTTEVALFTE
-771 GSQEL
+771 GSMEL